1 MKFVDVEQF
10 RIRNG
15 AFGTEPGNG
24 GAFFIPG
31 PVGRMLRVIASL
43 GYAELNVP
51 WEHVSVSTDRN
62 CPSWREMCYIKN
74 LFWDKEE
81 TVMQLHP
88 PESEWVNCHP
98 HCLHLWRPTEQA
110 IPLPPSILVGPKIA
124 ND

>member
-15 AFGTEPGNG
+15 AFGTEPGED
-24 GAFFIPG
+24 GAFYIPG
-31 PVGRMLRVIASL
+31 PVGRTLRVMASR
-43 GYAELNVP
+43 GSAGLNIP

-62 CPSWREMCYIKN
+62 CPSWREMCFIKK
-74 LFWDKEE
+74 LFWDAEE

-88 PESEWVNCHP
+88 PESEWINNHP

-110 IPLPPSILVGPKIA
+110 IPLPPGILVGLKVA